1 MLRAEPPPDDL
12 LVVLRASPTDVDEAV
27 DEVAED
33 AEESANVYVVTISGR
48 TELLHGVSVFAQRD
62 GLGANLVL
70 ERFAY
75 APRYCSARVGDLRRM
90 GFEILPTGAN
100 LDHFDVQ
107 LVPGRSVEDG
117 PADPTALLSAA
128 RLMIQVAGELL
139 PNPAYAYNEEES

>member
-1 MLRAEPPPDDL
+1 MVEI
-12 LVVLRASPTDVDEAV
+12 
-27 DEVAED
+27 AED
-33 AEESANVYVVTISGR
+33 AAESANVYVITIGGR

-62 GLGANLVL
+62 GIGVNLVL

-75 APRYCSARVGDLRRM
+75 APRYCAARVGDLRRA
-90 GFEILPTGAN
+90 GFEVLPTGAN

-117 PADPTALLSAA
+117 PADPTALARAA
-128 RLMIQVAGELL
+128 LLMIQVAGELL